1 MASTVGA
8 ASRSWLPENIG
19 LMPKIIVTPVTIYQP
34 ALSGLPKWFSR
45 PASIRLS
52 PFSHG
57 HPDLKVAEV
66 TAIGGTRATGW
77 SPVSR
82 SACSRYFRVF
92 DQAQPA

>member
-8 ASRSWLPENIG
+8 ASRSWLLENIG

-34 ALSGLPKWFSR
+34 ALSGLLSGFPDRILSGCHRFST
-45 PASIRLS
+45 
-52 PFSHG
+52 G
-57 HPDLKVAEV
+57 HPDLRVAEV